1 MSNDERASRW
11 RRGRAWRPGLR
22 ARTTLALA
30 FFALALSAGLA
41 FFSYELTR
49 SRLLDDREDAATG
62 QALSNARTALGAL
75 REPDADVGRLLDSI
89 QRQSESV
96 VIVHDDGRWFAGAVG
111 FDPTTLPQ
119 SLRRIVFEEEAA
131 ARQRIRVDDVP
142 YAAVGT
148 PLVAAGARYF
158 ELVPMDQL
166 EETLSEMA
174 RVLILGAATTTV
186 VGGVV
191 GLWLSGRVLR
201 PLRRVASTAGGI
213 AEGSLGARLE
223 ADNDPDL
230 RPLVEA
236 FNDMVEAL
244 EERIAREAQFASE
257 VSHDLRAPIAAM
269 ASSLSV
275 ARRHADDPEQVGEAL
290 AELDQR
296 IREFHQFVEDLL
308 EMTRLESGTAA
319 VEAEPRETGQ
329 LVRAAVEE
337 RGYDVPVHVDADVPR
352 VLRSDP
358 RRIGQVLANLLE
370 NAERYAGG
378 ATAVRVSAPT
388 AGRVRIAVEDEG
400 PGVPAEERAH
410 IFERFGRGEV
420 GRSAGSGTGLGL
432 ALVGQHARVLGG
444 RAWVDDRAGGGSRFV
459 IEVPVEVP

>member
-1 MSNDERASRW
+1 MNDERGSRW
-11 RRGRAWRPGLR
+11 RGWRSWRPGLR

-30 FFALALSAGLA
+30 LFALVGSAGLA

-49 SRLLDDREDAATG
+49 SRLLDDREDAATT
-62 QALSNARTALGAL
+62 QAFSNARAALATL

-89 QRQSESV
+89 QRRSGSV
-96 VIVHDDGRWFAGAVG
+96 VLIHDDGRWFAGAVG
-111 FDPTTLPQ
+111 FEPTTLPR
-119 SLRRIVFEEEAA
+119 SLRQIVFDEEAA
-131 ARQRIRVDDVP
+131 AGQRIRVDDVP
-142 YAAVGT
+142 YEAVGT
-148 PLVAAGARYF
+148 PLVAVGARYF

-174 RVLILGAATTTV
+174 RVLILGAATSTII
-186 VGGVV
+186 GGVV

-201 PLRRVASTAGGI
+201 PLRRVAVTAGGI
-213 AEGSLGARLE
+213 AGGSVGDRLQ

-244 EERIAREAQFASE
+244 EERIAREAHFASE

-275 ARRHADDPEQVGEAL
+275 ARRHTDDPEQVGEVL

-319 VEAEPRETGQ
+319 VEPIPRETGQ

-378 ATAVRVSAPT
+378 ATAVRVSAPVPE
-388 AGRVRIAVEDEG
+388 RVRIAVEDEG
-400 PGVPAEERAH
+400 PGVPADERAH
-410 IFERFGRGEV
+410 IFERFGRGAV
-420 GRSAGSGTGLGL
+420 GRNAGAGTGLGL
-432 ALVGQHARVLGG
+432 ALVAQHARVLGG
-444 RAWVDDRAGGGSRFV
+444 RVWVDDRPGGGSRFV
-459 IEVPVEVP
+459 VEVPVDVS

>member
-1 MSNDERASRW
+1 MPNDERSSRW
-11 RRGRAWRPGLR
+11 RRDRAWRPGLR

-30 FFALALSAGLA
+30 LFALALSAGLA

-49 SRLLDDREDAATG
+49 SRLLDDRGDAATA
-62 QALSNARTALGAL
+62 QALSNARTALVAL

-111 FDPTTLPQ
+111 FDPTILPQ
-119 SLRRIVFEEEAA
+119 PLRRIVFEEEAA
-131 ARQRIRVDDVP
+131 ARQRIRVDGVP
-142 YAAVGT
+142 YEAVGT

-201 PLRRVASTAGGI
+201 PLRRVAVTAGGI

-275 ARRHADDPEQVGEAL
+275 ARRHADDPEHVAEAL
-290 AELDQR
+290 AELDGR
-296 IREFHQFVEDLL
+296 IRDFHGFVEDLL

-319 VEAEPRETGQ
+319 VEAQPRETGQ

-337 RGYDVPVHVDADVPR
+337 RGYDVPVHVDPDVPR
-352 VLRSDP
+352 LLRSDP

-378 ATAVRVSAPT
+378 ATAVRVSAPA
-388 AGRVRIAVEDEG
+388 AGQVRIAVEDEG

-410 IFERFGRGEV
+410 VFERFGRGEV
-420 GRSAGSGTGLGL
+420 GRNAGSGTGLGL
-432 ALVGQHARVLGG
+432 ALVAQHARVLGG
-444 RAWVDDRAGGGSRFV
+444 RAWVDDRPGGGSRFV
-459 IEVPVEVP
+459 VELPVEVP

>member
-1 MSNDERASRW
+1 MNDERGSRW
-11 RRGRAWRPGLR
+11 RGRRSWRPGLR
-22 ARTTLALA
+22 TRTTLALA
-30 FFALALSAGLA
+30 LFALVGSAGLA

-49 SRLLDDREDAATG
+49 SRLLDDREDAATT
-62 QALSNARTALGAL
+62 QAFSNARAALATL

-89 QRQSESV
+89 QRRSGSV
-96 VIVHDDGRWFAGAVG
+96 VLIHDDGRWFAGGVG
-111 FDPTTLPQ
+111 FEPTTLPR
-119 SLRRIVFEEEAA
+119 SLRQIVFEEDAA
-131 ARQRIRVDDVP
+131 AGQRIRVDDVP
-142 YAAVGT
+142 YQAVGT
-148 PLVAAGARYF
+148 PLMAVGARYF

-174 RVLILGAATTTV
+174 RVLSLGAAISTV
-186 VGGVV
+186 IGGVV

-201 PLRRVASTAGGI
+201 PLRRVAVTAGGI
-213 AEGSLGARLE
+213 AGGSVGDRLQ

-244 EERIAREAQFASE
+244 EERIAREADFASE

-275 ARRHADDPEQVGEAL
+275 ARRHTDDPEQVGEAL

-319 VEAEPRETGQ
+319 VEPIPRDTGQ

-378 ATAVRVSAPT
+378 ATAVRVSAPRPE
-388 AGRVRIAVEDEG
+388 RVRIAIEDEG
-400 PGVPAEERAH
+400 PGVPADERAH
-410 IFERFGRGEV
+410 IFERFGRGAA
-420 GRSAGSGTGLGL
+420 GRDAGAGTGLGL
-432 ALVGQHARVLGG
+432 ALVAQHARVLGG
-444 RAWVDDRAGGGSRFV
+444 RVWVDDRPGGGSRFV
-459 IEVPVEVP
+459 VEVPVDVS